1 MLTVE
6 SILKLIDNG
15 FSHDE
20 IMALTST
27 APSTSPAAPEP
38 VPAPVPEPVPAE
50 PPAVVPVAVPEP
62 VAVPVPEPVPS
73 QVPAPVQE
81 GGPTLADI
89 QKGIANLV
97 HLVQAGNIQNS
108 RMPEAQKLSLEDV
121 MAEIINPTGGKKHEG

>member
-20 IMALTST
+20 IMTLTST

-38 VPAPVPEPVPAE
+38 VSVPEPVPAE
-50 PPAVVPVAVPEP
+50 PPAVEPVAVAEP
-62 VAVPVPEPVPS
+62 VAVPVPEPVPTP
-73 QVPAPVQE
+73 VPAPVQE

-89 QKGIANLV
+89 QKDIANLV
-97 HLVQAGNIQNS
+97 HLVQAGNIQS
-108 RMPEAQKLSLEDV
+108 SWMPEADKLSLEDV
-121 MAEIINPTGGKKHEG
+121 MAEIINPTGGKKREG

>member
-6 SILKLIDNG
+6 MILKLIDNG

-27 APSTSPAAPEP
+27 APSTPSAAPEP

-50 PPAVVPVAVPEP
+50 PPAVVPVAEP
-62 VAVPVPEPVPS
+62 VAVPVPEPVPAP
-73 QVPAPVQE
+73 VPAPVQE
-81 GGPTLADI
+81 NGPTLADI

-97 HLVQAGNIQNS
+97 HLVQAGNIQDS

-121 MAEIINPTGGKKHEG
+121 MAEIINPTGGKK

>member
-20 IMALTST
+20 IMALSST
-27 APSTSPAAPEP
+27 APSTPSVAPEP
-38 VPAPVPEPVPAE
+38 VPVPEPVPAE
-50 PPAVVPVAVPEP
+50 PPAVVPSAVAEPVAVAVPEP
-62 VAVPVPEPVPS
+62 VPTP
-73 QVPAPVQE
+73 VPAPVQQD
-81 GGPTLADI
+81 GPTLADI

-97 HLVQAGNIQNS
+97 HLVQAGNIQDS
-108 RMPEAQKLSLEDV
+108 RMPVAQTLSLEDV

>member
-15 FSHDE
+15 FTHDE

-27 APSTSPAAPEP
+27 TPSTPLAAPEP
-38 VPAPVPEPVPAE
+38 VPVPEPVPAE
-50 PPAVVPVAVPEP
+50 PPAVVPVAVAEP
-62 VAVPVPEPVPS
+62 VAVPVPEPVPTP
-73 QVPAPVQE
+73 VPAPVQE

-108 RMPEAQKLSLEDV
+108 RMPEAETLSLEDV
-121 MAEIINPTGGKKHEG
+121 MAEIINPTGGKK

>member
-27 APSTSPAAPEP
+27 APSTPSAAPEP
-38 VPAPVPEPVPAE
+38 VPVPEPVPAE
-50 PPAVVPVAVPEP
+50 VPVAVPEP
-62 VAVPVPEPVPS
+62 VAVPVPEPVPTP
-73 QVPAPVQE
+73 VPAPVQQD
-81 GGPTLADI
+81 GPTLADI

-97 HLVQAGNIQNS
+97 HLVQAGNIQDS

-121 MAEIINPTGGKKHEG
+121 MAEIINPTGGKK

>member
-27 APSTSPAAPEP
+27 APSTSPAAPEA
-38 VPAPVPEPVPAE
+38 VPEPEPVPAE
-50 PPAVVPVAVPEP
+50 PPAVVPVAVAEP
-62 VAVPVPEPVPS
+62 VAVPVPEPVPT

-108 RMPEAQKLSLEDV
+108 RMPEADKMSLEDV

>member
-15 FSHDE
+15 FTHDE

-27 APSTSPAAPEP
+27 APSTSPTAPEA
-38 VPAPVPEPVPAE
+38 VPEPEPVPAE
-50 PPAVVPVAVPEP
+50 PPAVVPVAVAEP
-62 VAVPVPEPVPS
+62 VAVPVPEPVPTP
-73 QVPAPVQE
+73 VPAPVQQE
-81 GGPTLADI
+81 GTTLADI

-108 RMPEAQKLSLEDV
+108 RMPEAPKMSLEDV
-121 MAEIINPTGGKKHEG
+121 MAEIINPTGGKNEG

>member
-27 APSTSPAAPEP
+27 APSTPSAAPVP
-38 VPAPVPEPVPAE
+38 VPEPVPEPVPAE
-50 PPAVVPVAVPEP
+50 PPAVVPVAVAE
-62 VAVPVPEPVPS
+62 PVPEPVPTPV
-73 QVPAPVQE
+73 QAPVQE

-108 RMPEAQKLSLEDV
+108 RMPEAQTLSLEDV

>member
-27 APSTSPAAPEP
+27 ASSTSPAAPE
-38 VPAPVPEPVPAE
+38 PVPEPVPAE
-50 PPAVVPVAVPEP
+50 PPAVVPVAEP
-62 VAVPVPEPVPS
+62 VAVAVPVPEPVPTP
-73 QVPAPVQE
+73 VPAPVQPE
-81 GGPTLADI
+81 GPTLADI

-97 HLVQAGNIQNS
+97 HLVQAGNIQDS

>member
-38 VPAPVPEPVPAE
+38 VPVPEPVPAE
-50 PPAVVPVAVPEP
+50 PPAVVPVAEP
-62 VAVPVPEPVPS
+62 VAVAVPVPEPVPT

-81 GGPTLADI
+81 GGTTLADI

-97 HLVQAGNIQNS
+97 HLIQAGNIQDS
-108 RMPEAQKLSLEDV
+108 RMPEAQKLTLEDV
-121 MAEIINPTGGKKHEG
+121 MAEIINPTGGKK

>member
-27 APSTSPAAPEP
+27 APSTSPVAPEP
-38 VPAPVPEPVPAE
+38 VPVPEPVPAE
-50 PPAVVPVAVPEP
+50 PPAVVPVAVAEP
-62 VAVPVPEPVPS
+62 VAVPVPEPVPA

-81 GGPTLADI
+81 GVPTLADI

-97 HLVQAGNIQNS
+97 HLVQAGNIQSS
-108 RMPEAQKLSLEDV
+108 RMPEAQTLSIEDV
-121 MAEIINPTGGKKHEG
+121 MAEIINPTGGRKNEG

>member
-27 APSTSPAAPEP
+27 APSTSSAAPEP
-38 VPAPVPEPVPAE
+38 VSVPEPVPAE
-50 PPAVVPVAVPEP
+50 PPAVVPVAVAEP
-62 VAVPVPEPVPS
+62 VAVPVPEPVPTP
-73 QVPAPVQE
+73 VPAPVQQE
-81 GGPTLADI
+81 GTTLADI

-108 RMPEAQKLSLEDV
+108 RMPEAETMSLEDV

>member
-27 APSTSPAAPEP
+27 APGTSLAAPE
-38 VPAPVPEPVPAE
+38 PVPEPVPAE
-50 PPAVVPVAVPEP
+50 PPAEVPVAVAEPVAVPEP
-62 VAVPVPEPVPS
+62 VPTPVPA
-73 QVPAPVQE
+73 QVQQE
-81 GGPTLADI
+81 GPTLADI

-108 RMPEAQKLSLEDV
+108 RMPEADKMSLEDV

>member
-15 FSHDE
+15 FTHDE

-27 APSTSPAAPEP
+27 TPSTPEP
-38 VPAPVPEPVPAE
+38 VPVPDPVPAE
-50 PPAVVPVAVPEP
+50 PPAVVPVAVAEP
-62 VAVPVPEPVPS
+62 VAVPEPVPTP
-73 QVPAPVQE
+73 VPAQVQE

-89 QKGIANLV
+89 QTGIANLV

-108 RMPEAQKLSLEDV
+108 RMPEAETLSLEDV
-121 MAEIINPTGGKKHEG
+121 MAEIINPTGGKK

>member
-6 SILKLIDNG
+6 NILKLIENG
-15 FSHDE
+15 FTHDE

-27 APSTSPAAPEP
+27 APSTPLAAPET

-50 PPAVVPVAVPEP
+50 PPAIVPVAVAEP
-62 VAVPVPEPVPS
+62 VAVPVPKPEPTP
-73 QVPAPVQE
+73 VPAPVQE
-81 GGPTLADI
+81 EGPTLADI

-108 RMPEAQKLSLEDV
+108 RMPEAQTVSLEDV
-121 MAEIINPTGGKKHEG
+121 MAEIINPTGGKK